1 MNLTPTVSNVLD
13 CFATADP
20 ESMVEGLTWYDDA
33 HAFARYLSPHKISKG
48 AGVIAALSPMM
59 GWDSNKKQAER
70 AFRNLTAEG
79 LGLTRNCVKAERIL
93 YGADPLDVLSGN
105 KVRAFYSTIVDP
117 TGFDIPVIDRHAF
130 DIAVGRVTDD
140 VSRSILSRRGV
151 YDAFGEVYVKAAKC
165 AGVSSSQMQAVTWI
179 VWRKNKAGA

>member
-13 CFATADP
+13 CFSTADP
-20 ESMVEGLTWYDDA
+20 ESMIEGLEWYDDA
-33 HAFARYLSPHKISKG
+33 HAFAKYLSPHKISKG

-59 GWDSNKKQAER
+59 GWDSNKVQAER

-79 LGLTRNCVKAERIL
+79 LGLTKNCVKAERIL
-93 YGADPLDVLSGN
+93 YGADPLSVLRGD
-105 KVRAFYSTIVDP
+105 KVVAFYNTILDP
-117 TGFDIPVIDRHAF
+117 SAFTIPVIDRHAF
-130 DIAVGRVTDD
+130 DIAVGKVTDD
-140 VSRSILSRRGV
+140 VTRGILGRKGV
-151 YDAFGEVYVKAAKC
+151 YDAFGQVYIDAAKR